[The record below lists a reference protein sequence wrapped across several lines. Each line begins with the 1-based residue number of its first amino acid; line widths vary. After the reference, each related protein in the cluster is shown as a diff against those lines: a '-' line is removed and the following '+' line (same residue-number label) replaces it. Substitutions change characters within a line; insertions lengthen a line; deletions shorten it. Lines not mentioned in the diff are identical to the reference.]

1 MFKKSRKKIVASIMS
16 ILVMLW
22 AGTLGMI
29 YASSYFEMSRQNERM
44 LKAHSDM
51 YTLPDEDTG
60 MPPERPEPGDSAP
73 KEGEELG
80 FTDSPRFRM
89 ANFYTVALSDDGEV
103 LEISNESPTVYSDN
117 DLENLAKSIADS
129 GKQSGS
135 EGNLAFYA
143 ADKSGYMLVT
153 FMDNTV
159 INESAAT
166 LLRYTFIFGGVA
178 LIVFFFISLFLAK
191 NIVRPLEESYR
202 KQKQFISDAGHEL
215 KTPVSV
221 VNANAELLAREIGE
235 NQWLSNIQHENE
247 RMGVLVKQL
256 LELAR
261 AENVEPQMERLDF
274 SHLVCG
280 EVLPFESVAF
290 EAGLLIESRIQ
301 ERIWTEGS
309 SAELKQ
315 MLSILIDNA
324 IRHSSG
330 GENVTVSLSKAHGD
344 AMLSV
349 TNTGDEIPETQRE
362 RIFERFYRADEAR
375 NSESAHYGLGLAIA
389 KAIIGSHRGSI
400 KVFCHDGLVEF
411 RVHLPAE

>member
-1 MFKKSRKKIVASIMS
+1 MYKKSRKKIVASIMS
-16 ILVMLW
+16 ILVLLW

-44 LKAHSDM
+44 LEAHSDM
-51 YTLPDEDTG
+51 YTLPDEEAD

-73 KEGEELG
+73 GDGEPG
-80 FTDSPRFRM
+80 FTDSPRFMM
-89 ANFYTVALSDDGEV
+89 ANFYTVALSDGGEV
-103 LEISNESPTVYSDN
+103 LAISNESPTVYSD
-117 DLENLAKSIADS
+117 DELEALAKSIADS
-129 GKQSGS
+129 GTQKGS

-143 ADKSGYMLVT
+143 ADKGRYTLVT

-166 LLRYTFIFGGVA
+166 LLRYTFIFGGAA

-221 VNANAELLAREIGE
+221 VNANAELLARELGE

-247 RMGVLVKQL
+247 RMGVLVTQL

-261 AENVEPQMERLDF
+261 AENVQPQMERLDL

-301 ERIWTEGS
+301 EGILTEGS

-315 MLSILIDNA
+315 LVSILVDNA
-324 IRHSSG
+324 IRHGSAG
-330 GENVTVSLSKAHGD
+330 GNVSVSLSKEHGD
-344 AMLSV
+344 AVLSV
-349 TNTGDEIPETQRE
+349 TNAGDEIPEEQRE
-362 RIFERFYRADEAR
+362 QIFERFYRADESR
-375 NSESAHYGLGLAIA
+375 NSGSGHYGLGLAIA
-389 KAIIGSHRGSI
+389 KAIADSHRGSI
-400 KVFCHDGLVEF
+400 KVLCHDGLVEF
-411 RVHLPAE
+411 RVQLPAE

>member
-16 ILVMLW
+16 ILVLLW

-44 LKAHSDM
+44 LEAHSDM
-51 YTLPDEDTG
+51 YTLPDEEAD

-73 KEGEELG
+73 GDGEPG
-80 FTDSPRFRM
+80 FTDSPRFMM
-89 ANFYTVALSDDGEV
+89 ANFYTVALSDGGEV
-103 LEISNESPTVYSDN
+103 LAISNESPTVYSD
-117 DLENLAKSIADS
+117 DELEA
-129 GKQSGS
+129 
-135 EGNLAFYA
+135 
-143 ADKSGYMLVT
+143 
-153 FMDNTV
+153 
-159 INESAAT
+159 
-166 LLRYTFIFGGVA
+166 
-178 LIVFFFISLFLAK
+178 LAK

-221 VNANAELLAREIGE
+221 VNANAELLARELGE

-247 RMGVLVKQL
+247 RMGVLVTQL

-261 AENVEPQMERLDF
+261 AENVQPQMGRLDL

-301 ERIWTEGS
+301 EGILTEGS

-315 MLSILIDNA
+315 LVSILVDNA
-324 IRHSSG
+324 IRHGSAG
-330 GENVTVSLSKAHGD
+330 GNVSVSLSKEHGD
-344 AMLSV
+344 AVLSV
-349 TNTGDEIPETQRE
+349 TNAGDEIPEEQRE
-362 RIFERFYRADEAR
+362 QIFERFYRADESR
-375 NSESAHYGLGLAIA
+375 NSGSGHYGLGLAIA
-389 KAIIGSHRGSI
+389 KAIADSHRGSI
-400 KVFCHDGLVEF
+400 KVLCHDGLVEF
-411 RVHLPAE
+411 RVQLPAE

>member
-16 ILVMLW
+16 ILVLLW
-22 AGTLGMI
+22 AATLGMI

-44 LKAHSDM
+44 LEAHSDM
-51 YTLPDEDTG
+51 YTLRGEDG
-60 MPPERPEPGDSAP
+60 DMPPEKPEPGDSAP
-73 KEGEELG
+73 EGGDTG

-103 LEISNESPTVYSDN
+103 LEISNESPTVYSDD
-117 DLENLAKSIADS
+117 DLEDLAKSIVDS
-129 GKQSGS
+129 GKQRGS

-143 ADKSGYMLVT
+143 ADKSGYTLVT

-166 LLRYTFIFGGVA
+166 LLRYTFIFGGAA

-191 NIVRPLEESYR
+191 NIVGPLEESYR

-221 VNANAELLAREIGE
+221 VNANAELLARELGE

-247 RMGVLVKQL
+247 RMGVLVTQL

-261 AENVEPQMERLDF
+261 AENVEPQMERLDL

-290 EAGLLIESRIQ
+290 EAGLMIESRIQ
-301 ERIWTEGS
+301 EGIWAAGS
-309 SAELKQ
+309 STELKQ
-315 MLSILIDNA
+315 LVSILIDNA

-330 GENVTVSLSKAHGD
+330 GSEVLVSLSKEHGD
-344 AMLSV
+344 AVLSV
-349 TNTGDEIPETQRE
+349 TNTGDEIPEEQRE

-375 NSESAHYGLGLAIA
+375 SSESGHYGLGLAIA
-389 KAIIGSHRGSI
+389 KAIADSHRGSI
-400 KVFCHDGLVEF
+400 KVLCHDRLVEF
-411 RVHLPAE
+411 RVQLPAE

>member
-1 MFKKSRKKIVASIMS
+1 M
-16 ILVMLW
+16 
-22 AGTLGMI
+22 
-29 YASSYFEMSRQNERM
+29 
-44 LKAHSDM
+44 
-51 YTLPDEDTG
+51 
-60 MPPERPEPGDSAP
+60 
-73 KEGEELG
+73 
-80 FTDSPRFRM
+80 M
-89 ANFYTVALSDDGEV
+89 ANFYTVVLSDGGEV
-103 LEISNESPTVYSDN
+103 LAISNESPTVYSD
-117 DLENLAKSIADS
+117 DELEALAKSIADS
-129 GKQSGS
+129 GTQKGS

-143 ADKSGYMLVT
+143 ADKGRYTLVT

-166 LLRYTFIFGGVA
+166 LLRYTFIFGGAA

-221 VNANAELLAREIGE
+221 VNANAELLARELGE

-247 RMGVLVKQL
+247 RMGVLVTQL

-261 AENVEPQMERLDF
+261 AENVQPQMERLDL

-301 ERIWTEGS
+301 EGILTEGS

-315 MLSILIDNA
+315 LVSILVDNA
-324 IRHSSG
+324 IRHGSAG
-330 GENVTVSLSKAHGD
+330 GNVSVSLSKEHGD
-344 AMLSV
+344 AVLSV
-349 TNTGDEIPETQRE
+349 TNAGDEIPEEQRE
-362 RIFERFYRADEAR
+362 QIFERFYRADESR
-375 NSESAHYGLGLAIA
+375 NSGSGHYGLGLAIA
-389 KAIIGSHRGSI
+389 KAIADSHRGSI
-400 KVFCHDGLVEF
+400 KVLCHDGLVEF
-411 RVHLPAE
+411 RVQLPAE